1 MALCIWYLCWTG
13 IHARYCP
20 DAFQLPWMCIFVL
33 RRWKKR
39 SINIGGV
46 LDEKVGNL
54 DEHQYMLYVQL
65 KESIGESHCR
75 NIGELNQAF

>member
-1 MALCIWYLCWTG
+1 MDT
-13 IHARYCP
+13 
-20 DAFQLPWMCIFVL
+20 IFVWTH
-33 RRWKKR
+33 WKER

-46 LDEKVGNL
+46 FDGKVGTLDEY
-54 DEHQYMLYVQL
+54 QYTLYVQL